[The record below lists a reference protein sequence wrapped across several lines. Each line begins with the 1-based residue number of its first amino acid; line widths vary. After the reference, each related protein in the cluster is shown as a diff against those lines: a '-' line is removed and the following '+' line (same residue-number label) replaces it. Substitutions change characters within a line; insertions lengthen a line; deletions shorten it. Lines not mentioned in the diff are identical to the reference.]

1 MLASSKKKKKKMPR
15 TRTLLALCSAALPLQ
30 EPPGRVFTREVL
42 LEEASE
48 TSANASVGDLDKDGD
63 LDLLLAKGRHWPLRD
78 RVLLNDGKGGFAEAH
93 DLGEE
98 PDRTYSAVLSDLD
111 GDGDLDV
118 VISNDQPD
126 PKRIHLNDGHA
137 VFHVAGTWG
146 EPSWSTRNA
155 AVADLDGDKRQ
166 DVIAANRPGPSY
178 VCRNEGGGRL
188 GAGRAFAAES
198 ATTIVPVDL
207 DHDGAIDLVVPHRDG
222 GQSVVF
228 FNDGHAHF
236 EKTRP
241 FGPASTSAR
250 AAASGDLDGDGRPDL
265 VLGDERRGTFVYAND
280 GAGGLEEVLELGDK
294 ERVPYALAL
303 ADMNAD
309 GELDAVLGCADAP
322 GTVFLNAGKGADFAA
337 VGFGDGRGS
346 VYGLALADLDGD
358 GLVDIVAARSD
369 APNVA
374 YFGGKP

>member
-1 MLASSKKKKKKMPR
+1 MRPLVHFLLTLGPLAFPS
-15 TRTLLALCSAALPLQ
+15 Q
-30 EPPGRVFTREVL
+30 EPARRSFAREL
-42 LEEASE
+42 RLEETSE
-48 TSANASVGDLDKDGD
+48 TSANASVGDLDRDGD
-63 LDLLLAKGRHWPLRD
+63 LDILLAKGRHWPLRD
-78 RVLLNDGKGGFAEAH
+78 RVLLNDGKGGFAEAR
-93 DLGEE
+93 DLGDE
-98 PDRTYSAVLSDLD
+98 PDRTYSTVLSDLD

-126 PKRIHLNDGHA
+126 RKCVLLNDGHA

-146 EPSWSTRNA
+146 EPAWSTRNA
-155 AVADLDGDKRQ
+155 AVADLDGDKRP

-188 GAGRAFAAES
+188 GAGRALPAES

-207 DHDGAIDLVVPHRDG
+207 DRDGAIDLVVPHRDG
-222 GQSVVF
+222 GRSKIF
-228 FNDGHAHF
+228 FNDGHAGF
-236 EKTRP
+236 ERSKP

-250 AAASGDLDGDGRPDL
+250 AAACGDLDGDGRADL
-265 VLGDERRGTFVYAND
+265 VLGDELRGTFVYAND
-280 GAGGLEEVLELGDK
+280 GDGGLEEVLALGAK
-294 ERVPYALAL
+294 EQVPYAVAL

-309 GELDAVLGCADAP
+309 GELDVVVGCSEAI
-322 GTVFLNAGKGADFAA
+322 GSVFLNAGKGADFAA

-346 VYGLALADLDGD
+346 VYGLALADLDAD

-369 APNVA
+369 APNAV